1 MALLYSFFVLWLAST
16 VGHSSL
22 LPRTVTT
29 MSKLTGFPNTSTPAA
44 AGLTY
49 RGIVENMSIPAELHE
64 RPDGKP
70 YATFGD
76 VVPIHCCT
84 PEQVEQHRKTTHH
97 YCDIFTDETLA
108 PLGDLVYVRIDE
120 NTAEKVFINRRQ
132 RILVVSSDGVLA
144 QWRLAPTFES
154 ANVYLAGTP
163 IVDQAGHLV
172 SVVTAK
178 WGRHYAVSA
187 LEGEGG
193 YFDTSLPW
201 EKRTI
206 PEGSSV
212 YGNKTFQ
219 SRDELREYVAS
230 LPPPGTPAAGEATP
244 LVYVGGTPRL
254 VLVAPTGRQLSHH
267 YLHGVI
273 TSDVEYL

>member
-1 MALLYSFFVLWLAST
+1 MFGQVDTSGDKSIILLKEVN
-16 VGHSSL
+16 VKV
-22 LPRTVTT
+22 PK
-29 MSKLTGFPNTSTPAA
+29 MSKLTGFPNTTAPAA

-49 RGIVENMSIPAELHE
+49 RGIVENMSIPADLHQ
-64 RPDGKP
+64 RPDGRP
-70 YATFGD
+70 YASFGS

-84 PEQVEQHRKTTHH
+84 PEQVEQRRKTTHH

-132 RILVVSSDGVLA
+132 RILLVSSDGVLA

-163 IVDQAGHLV
+163 IVDQAGQLV
-172 SVVTAK
+172 SLVTAR

-187 LEGEGG
+187 IEGEGG

-201 EKRTI
+201 ETLTI

-212 YGNKTFQ
+212 YGNRTFQ

-230 LPPPGTPAAGEATP
+230 LPPAGAPVAGEVSP
-244 LVYVGGTPRL
+244 LLYVGGSPRL
-254 VLVAPTGRQLSHH
+254 VLVSPSGRQLSHH
-267 YLHGVI
+267 YLHGGI
-273 TSDVEYL
+273 TNVEYL